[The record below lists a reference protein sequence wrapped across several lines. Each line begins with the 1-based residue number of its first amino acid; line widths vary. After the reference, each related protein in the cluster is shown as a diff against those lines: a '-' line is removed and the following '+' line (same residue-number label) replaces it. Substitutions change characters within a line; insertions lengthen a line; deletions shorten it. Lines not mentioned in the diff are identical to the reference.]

1 MKKKNYKLNK
11 KISHRGL
18 TKIKRNISFKH
29 KIDILN
35 GIKLYYRYIKNKKIL
50 NDNYK
55 NSI

>member
-1 MKKKNYKLNK
+1 MKKKNYNLNK